1 MQILNPSKW
10 YLHPVFIFACSIF
23 SLAAFLVVTVSWYM
37 EITTALEIV
46 VLKFNIDP
54 KLIFP
59 SKTGMTILVLTALI
73 AVVLIGI
80 LMAFVYYQ
88 KTVNLFRLQ
97 HNFIYNFTH
106 ELKTPVTS
114 LRIYLET
121 FIRHELSSEEI
132 KKYSGNM
139 LEDINRLTG
148 NINSILDLARI
159 ESQNFG
165 SKITRESLVKLVED
179 FCTKNATLFRKLDIK
194 IEPDTLSKNRM
205 IYPVNLFLF
214 EILLMNII
222 SNAAKYNESSHPTLV
237 IRFKNYLNKVTM
249 EFIDNGI
256 GVDKKEVGKIF
267 RKFYQS
273 DQSSSGDFSGS
284 GLGLYL
290 VSSISAIHGWKA
302 TADSNKKGKQGAT
315 FTITIPKASIASV
328 REKRLW
334 KRLKKS
340 VSWS

>member
-1 MQILNPSKW
+1 MQILNPSRW
-10 YLHPVFIFACSIF
+10 YLHPVFIFTCSIF
-23 SLAAFLVVTVSWYM
+23 ALATILVLTVSWYM
-37 EITTALEIV
+37 EITSALEVII
-46 VLKFNIDP
+46 LKFHIDP

-59 SKTGMTILVLTALI
+59 SKTGMTMLVLSALI

-80 LMAFVYYQ
+80 LLAFIYYQ

-121 FIRHELSSEEI
+121 FIRHPLEPADI
-132 KKYSGNM
+132 KKYSQNM
-139 LEDINRLTG
+139 LEDINRLTE
-148 NINSILDLARI
+148 NINSILNLARI

-165 SKITRESLVKLVED
+165 SEVTRDSLVKLVEN
-179 FCTKNATLFRKLDIK
+179 FCEKNASLFRDLDIK
-194 IEPDTLSKNRM
+194 IENQSDNQM
-205 IYPVNLFLF
+205 NYPVNLFLF
-214 EILLMNII
+214 EMLLMNLI
-222 SNAAKYNESSHPTLV
+222 SNAIKYNESAEPGLV
-237 IRFKNYLNKVTM
+237 IRFKSFIQKVTI

-256 GVDKKEVGKIF
+256 GVDKREVRKIF

-273 DQSSSGDFSGS
+273 DRVHKKDVSGS

-290 VSSISAIHGWKA
+290 VSSIATIHGWR
-302 TADSNKKGKQGAT
+302 TSVSSQGKGKGAT
-315 FTITIPKASIASV
+315 FKITIPRASIANV
-328 REKRLW
+328 RERKLW

-340 VSWS
+340 VSWL

>member
-1 MQILNPSKW
+1 MQILNPTRW

-23 SLAAFLVVTVSWYM
+23 ALAIFLVMTISWYM
-37 EITTALEIV
+37 EITSALEVII
-46 VLKFNIDP
+46 LKFHIDP

-59 SKTGMTILVLTALI
+59 SKTGMTILILVALI
-73 AVVLIGI
+73 TVVLIGI
-80 LMAFVYYQ
+80 LLAFIYYQ

-121 FIRHELSSEEI
+121 FIRHELESGEI
-132 KKYSGNM
+132 KKYSKNM
-139 LEDINRLTG
+139 LEDINRLTE

-165 SKITRESLVKLVED
+165 SEVTKDSLIKLVEQ
-179 FCTKNATLFRKLDIK
+179 FCKKNASLFRNLN
-194 IEPDTLSKNRM
+194 IEIDNQSKNDLK
-205 IYPVNLFLF
+205 YPVNLFLF

-222 SNAAKYNESSHPTLV
+222 SNAIKYNESKDPKLV
-237 IRFKNYLNKVTM
+237 IRFKNYIQKFII

-256 GVDKKEVGKIF
+256 GIDKKEAKKIF

-273 DQSSSGDFSGS
+273 DRYQANDVVGS

-290 VSSISAIHGWKA
+290 VSSIADIHGWRV
-302 TADSNKKGKQGAT
+302 TAAGNGMGRGTT
-315 FTITIPKASIASV
+315 FTITIPKAGITSV
-328 REKRLW
+328 REKNLW
-334 KRLKKS
+334 KQLKKS

>member
-1 MQILNPSKW
+1 MFFLNPSRW

-23 SLAAFLVVTVSWYM
+23 AMATFLVLTVNWYM
-37 EITTALEIV
+37 EITSALEVII
-46 VLKFNIDP
+46 LKFRIDP

-59 SKTGMTILVLTALI
+59 SKTGMTILVLSALI

-80 LMAFVYYQ
+80 LLAFIYYQ

-121 FIRHELSSEEI
+121 FIRYPMEPEDVR
-132 KKYSGNM
+132 KYSENM
-139 LEDINRLTG
+139 LEDINRLTE
-148 NINSILDLARI
+148 NINSILSLARI

-165 SKITRESLVKLVED
+165 SEVITESLVALVEN
-179 FCTKNATLFRKLDIK
+179 FCEKNASLFRDLDIT
-194 IEPDTLSKNRM
+194 IENKSNLPLA
-205 IYPVNLFLF
+205 YPVNLFLF
-214 EILLMNII
+214 EMLLMNLI
-222 SNAAKYNESSHPTLV
+222 SNAIKYNESEQPKLT
-237 IRFKNYLNKVTM
+237 IRFKNYIQKVTID
-249 EFIDNGI
+249 FVDNGI
-256 GVDKKEVGKIF
+256 GVDKKEAKKIF
-267 RKFYQS
+267 RKFYQAGRENKN
-273 DQSSSGDFSGS
+273 DVTGS

-290 VSSISAIHGWKA
+290 VSSIAMIHGWRVSVTSSA
-302 TADSNKKGKQGAT
+302 KGRGAT
-315 FTITIPKASIASV
+315 FTIAIPKASIANV
-328 REKRLW
+328 REKKLW

>member
-23 SLAAFLVVTVSWYM
+23 ALATFLVVTVSWYM
-37 EITTALEIV
+37 EITSALEVII
-46 VLKFNIDP
+46 LKFHIDP

-80 LMAFVYYQ
+80 LLAFIYYQ
-88 KTVNLFRLQ
+88 ETVNLFRLQ

-121 FIRHELSSEEI
+121 FIKHELKPNEI
-132 KKYSGNM
+132 KKYSANM
-139 LEDINRLTG
+139 LEDINRLTE

-165 SKITRESLVKLVED
+165 SEITRESLVKLVKT
-179 FCTKNATLFRKLDIK
+179 FCKKNASLFRDLDIE
-194 IEPDTLSKNRM
+194 IDNQSSNNM
-205 IYPVNLFLF
+205 VYPVNLFLF
-214 EILLMNII
+214 EMLLMNII
-222 SNAAKYNESSHPTLV
+222 SNAIKYNESSNPKLV
-237 IRFKNYLNKVTM
+237 ILFKNFIQKVTI

-256 GVDKKEVGKIF
+256 GVDKKEVKKIF
-267 RKFYQS
+267 RKFYQAGRYQAN
-273 DQSSSGDFSGS
+273 DVSGS

-302 TADSNKKGKQGAT
+302 SAASNGKNKGTT
-315 FTITIPKASIASV
+315 FIITIPKASIANV
-328 REKRLW
+328 REKNLW
-334 KRLKKS
+334 KRLTKS

>member
-1 MQILNPSKW
+1 MQILNPSRW

-23 SLAAFLVVTVSWYM
+23 ALATFLVLTVSLYM
-37 EITTALEIV
+37 EIRSTLEVI

-54 KLIFP
+54 KSVFP
-59 SKTGMTILVLTALI
+59 SKTGMTILVLSLLI
-73 AVVLIGI
+73 TVVLAGI
-80 LMAFVYYQ
+80 LLAFIYYQ

-121 FIRHELSSEEI
+121 FVRHPLEPAAIR
-132 KKYSGNM
+132 KYSENM
-139 LEDINRLTG
+139 LEDINRLTD
-148 NINSILDLARI
+148 NINRILNLARI

-165 SKITRESLVKLVED
+165 SEVTRDSLVTLVEN
-179 FCTKNATLFRKLDIK
+179 FCRKNASIFRDCDIR
-194 IEPDTLSKNRM
+194 IENPSQARFE
-205 IYPVNLFLF
+205 YPVNLFLF
-214 EILLMNII
+214 EMLLMNII
-222 SNAAKYNESSHPTLV
+222 SNAIKYNESDRPCLTIVFKSFLQKITL
-237 IRFKNYLNKVTM
+237 

-256 GVDKKEVGKIF
+256 GVDKQDAKKIF

-273 DQSSSGDFSGS
+273 GWENTNRATGS

-290 VSSISAIHGWKA
+290 VSSIAKIHGWRV
-302 TADSNKKGKQGAT
+302 SVSSEGSGKGSR
-315 FTITIPKASIASV
+315 FILTIPRASIASV
-328 REKRLW
+328 REKKLW

-340 VSWS
+340 VFWS

>member
-1 MQILNPSKW
+1 MQILNPSRW

-23 SLAAFLVVTVSWYM
+23 ALATFLVLTVSWYM
-37 EITTALEIV
+37 EITSALEVII
-46 VLKFNIDP
+46 LKFHIDP

-59 SKTGMTILVLTALI
+59 SKTGMTIMVLSALL

-80 LMAFVYYQ
+80 LLAFIYYQ

-121 FIRHELSSEEI
+121 FIRYPLEPADV
-132 KKYSGNM
+132 KKYSENM
-139 LEDINRLTG
+139 LEDINRLTE
-148 NINSILDLARI
+148 NINSILNLARI

-165 SKITRESLVKLVED
+165 SEVIRDNLEDLITR
-179 FCTKNATLFRKLDIK
+179 FCEKNASLFRELDIK
-194 IEPDTLSKNRM
+194 IENQSKDNLV
-205 IYPVNLFLF
+205 YPVNLFLF
-214 EILLMNII
+214 EMLLMNII
-222 SNAAKYNESSHPTLV
+222 SNAIKYNESGAPKLT
-237 IRFKNYLNKVTM
+237 IRFRQYLQKVTI

-256 GVDKKEVGKIF
+256 GVDKREAKKIF
-267 RKFYQS
+267 SKFYQA
-273 DQSSSGDFSGS
+273 DRDKKNDVSGS

-290 VSSISAIHGWKA
+290 VSSIAMIHNWRVSVSSRG
-302 TADSNKKGKQGAT
+302 KGKGAN
-315 FTITIPKASIASV
+315 FKITISKASIINFG
-328 REKRLW
+328 EKNIW

-340 VSWS
+340 VFWS